1 MREVGK
7 YFYPLR
13 PKDDR
18 WAQQDIIYLIL
29 WAVWGL
35 FARGEAAEKGEK
47 TRPARA
53 KIRRYPQRKRQ
64 RQRSKPGNVYFFINL

>member
-47 TRPARA
+47 TER
-53 KIRRYPQRKRQ
+53 
-64 RQRSKPGNVYFFINL
+64 